1 MMVLMFQ
8 REVAERIVAREN
20 DEAYGRLGV
29 LANWRA
35 ETKILFDI
43 SPAAFVPQPKV
54 TSSVVRLV
62 PRSAPEACDRRAL
75 EQVAAAAFGQRRKML
90 RQSLKSL
97 AVDPAR
103 LAAAAHVDV
112 TRRAETVPVCGFVA
126 MAREL
131 INIRTKNRTSL
142 RERNAMA
149 LMRRQS
155 LVKFDAP
162 LCETIVDTPKPQGKE
177 VLVRIERCGLCHS
190 DLHIQDGYA
199 DLGGGKKL
207 DTTRGMTL
215 PFTLGHEIAGIV
227 EEVGPDVSKEPD
239 RQEGR
244 RYSRGS
250 AAASAATVPNGDENL
265 CVKQRFLGV
274 SIDGG
279 FATHVLVPDAKYL
292 LDYDPLPVNQ
302 AATLMCSGVTAY
314 GALKRLVDRPRQR
327 NLLLIG
333 LGGVGMMG
341 LAFAQAM
348 FKQKIS
354 VADLSPAAREAALKN
369 GAAVAYDPSEADVV
383 KRILKETEGGFDERR
398 RFCRQR
404 KIDGLSRSRPSR
416 AAARSWCPD

>member
-1 MMVLMFQ
+1 M
-8 REVAERIVAREN
+8 
-20 DEAYGRLGV
+20 
-29 LANWRA
+29 
-35 ETKILFDI
+35 T
-43 SPAAFVPQPKV
+43 
-54 TSSVVRLV
+54 
-62 PRSAPEACDRRAL
+62 
-75 EQVAAAAFGQRRKML
+75 
-90 RQSLKSL
+90 
-97 AVDPAR
+97 
-103 LAAAAHVDV
+103 
-112 TRRAETVPVCGFVA
+112 
-126 MAREL
+126 
-131 INIRTKNRTSL
+131 
-142 RERNAMA
+142 

-155 LVKFDAP
+155 LVKFDAA
-162 LCETIVDTPKPQGKE
+162 LCETIIETPKPLAKE

-215 PFTLGHEIAGIV
+215 PFTLGHEIAGVV
-227 EEVGPDVSKEPD
+227 EEVGADVSKELIGAKKAVFPWIGCGQCRD
-239 RQEGR
+239 CL
-244 RYSRGS
+244 
-250 AAASAATVPNGDENL
+250 NGDENL

-274 SIDGG
+274 AIDGG
-279 FATHVLVPDAKYL
+279 FASHVLVPDAKYL

-354 VADLSPAAREAALKN
+354 VADLSLAAREAALQN

-383 KRILKETEGGFDERR
+383 KRIIKETEGGFDDIVDFAGNEKSMAFAVSVVARGG
-398 RFCRQR
+398 
-404 KIDGLSRSRPSR
+404 KISLPMVQWIYKRMTIEGFMVGTLAEGHELMALAR
-416 AAARSWCPD
+416 AGKIKPTPMKEEPMGDVQKWIDALRAGKVVGRIVLTN

>member
-1 MMVLMFQ
+1 
-8 REVAERIVAREN
+8 
-20 DEAYGRLGV
+20 
-29 LANWRA
+29 
-35 ETKILFDI
+35 
-43 SPAAFVPQPKV
+43 
-54 TSSVVRLV
+54 
-62 PRSAPEACDRRAL
+62 
-75 EQVAAAAFGQRRKML
+75 
-90 RQSLKSL
+90 
-97 AVDPAR
+97 
-103 LAAAAHVDV
+103 
-112 TRRAETVPVCGFVA
+112 
-126 MAREL
+126 
-131 INIRTKNRTSL
+131 
-142 RERNAMA
+142 MA

-155 LVKFDAP
+155 LVRFDAP
-162 LCETIVDTPKPQGKE
+162 LCETIVETPKPLARQ

-199 DLGGGKKL
+199 DLGGGKRL

-215 PFTLGHEIAGIV
+215 PFTLGHEIAGVV
-227 EEVGPDVSKEPD
+227 EEVGPELSKDLVGARKAVFPWIGCGQCRD
-239 RQEGR
+239 C
-244 RYSRGS
+244 
-250 AAASAATVPNGDENL
+250 ANGDENL

-354 VADLSPAAREAALKN
+354 VADLSQAAREAALKN
-369 GAAVAYDPSEADVV
+369 GADLAYDPSEADVV
-383 KRILKETEGGFDERR
+383 KRIIKETEGGFDEIVDFAGNDKSMAFAVSVLARGG
-398 RFCRQR
+398 
-404 KIDGLSRSRPSR
+404 KIVVSGLMGVNFSLPLGQWLYNGMTIEGFMVGTLAEAHELMALARGGKIRPTPMREEPMSDAQKWIDELR
-416 AAARSWCPD
+416 AGKVVGRIVLKN

>member
-1 MMVLMFQ
+1 
-8 REVAERIVAREN
+8 
-20 DEAYGRLGV
+20 
-29 LANWRA
+29 
-35 ETKILFDI
+35 
-43 SPAAFVPQPKV
+43 
-54 TSSVVRLV
+54 
-62 PRSAPEACDRRAL
+62 
-75 EQVAAAAFGQRRKML
+75 
-90 RQSLKSL
+90 
-97 AVDPAR
+97 
-103 LAAAAHVDV
+103 
-112 TRRAETVPVCGFVA
+112 
-126 MAREL
+126 
-131 INIRTKNRTSL
+131 
-142 RERNAMA
+142 MA

-162 LCETIVDTPKPQGKE
+162 LCETIVDTPKPQGRE

-199 DLGGGKKL
+199 DLGGGKRL

-215 PFTLGHEIAGIV
+215 PFTLGHEIAGV
-227 EEVGPDVSKEPD
+227 VDEVGPDAPKDLIGKKQAVFPWIGCGQCRD
-239 RQEGR
+239 C
-244 RYSRGS
+244 
-250 AAASAATVPNGDENL
+250 ANGDENL

-341 LAFAQAM
+341 LSFAQAM
-348 FKQKIS
+348 FTQKHRGGRS
-354 VADLSPAAREAALKN
+354 ERRRARERAARTAPPSPTIPPSPKSSGASSRRPRAA
-369 GAAVAYDPSEADVV
+369 S
-383 KRILKETEGGFDERR
+383 TSR

-404 KIDGLSRSRPSR
+404 EIDGRSRCRWWR
-416 AAARSWCPD
+416 AAARSWSPA

>member
-1 MMVLMFQ
+1 
-8 REVAERIVAREN
+8 
-20 DEAYGRLGV
+20 
-29 LANWRA
+29 
-35 ETKILFDI
+35 
-43 SPAAFVPQPKV
+43 
-54 TSSVVRLV
+54 
-62 PRSAPEACDRRAL
+62 
-75 EQVAAAAFGQRRKML
+75 
-90 RQSLKSL
+90 
-97 AVDPAR
+97 
-103 LAAAAHVDV
+103 
-112 TRRAETVPVCGFVA
+112 
-126 MAREL
+126 
-131 INIRTKNRTSL
+131 
-142 RERNAMA
+142 MA

-162 LCETIVDTPKPQGKE
+162 LCETIVETPKPMASE

-227 EEVGPDVSKEPD
+227 EEVGPDAPRNLIGTSKAVFPWIGCGQCRD
-239 RQEGR
+239 CLQG
-244 RYSRGS
+244 
-250 AAASAATVPNGDENL
+250 NENL

-274 SIDGG
+274 TIDGG
-279 FATHVLVPDAKYL
+279 FASHVLVPDAKYL

-348 FKQKIS
+348 FKQKVT
-354 VADLSPAAREAALKN
+354 VADLSAAARETALRN
-369 GAAVAYDPSEADVV
+369 GASVAYDPSETEVV
-383 KRILKETEGGFDERR
+383 RRIMRETDGGFDEIVDFAGNEKSMAFAVSVLARGG
-398 RFCRQR
+398 
-404 KIDGLSRSRPSR
+404 KIVVSGLMGGNFSLPMVQWVYKRMTIEGFMVGTLAEAQELMALARGGKIKPTPMREEPMADVQKWIDALR
-416 AAARSWCPD
+416 AGKVVGRVVLKN